1 MEQDAESDARYIWVL
16 PELWRED
23 EPAKSSAKP
32 FWVENDD
39 IVASVAFEV
48 DNLMAM
54 MIRKIM
60 KRKIV

>member
-32 FWVENDD
+32 FRVENDD
-39 IVASVAFEV
+39 VVTSVAFEV
-48 DNLMAM
+48 DNL
-54 MIRKIM
+54 IRK
-60 KRKIV
+60 RL